1 MKSIPIAAWEKE
13 YAELAAQSKAEY
25 AKLKDTRAEVAEL
38 QNIRRCVDIA
48 QRAEQ
53 PERTQTKKHEQER

>member
-1 MKSIPIAAWEKE
+1 MPISAWEQE
-13 YAELAAQSKAEY
+13 HAELKARRDAEY

-48 QRAEQ
+48 LRAEQ
-53 PERTQTKKHEQER
+53 PERAQHKKHEQER

>member
-1 MKSIPIAAWEKE
+1 MKSVPIAAWEKE
-13 YAELAAQSKAEY
+13 YAALKARRETEY

-38 QNIRRCVDIA
+38 QNIRKCVDIA

-53 PERTQTKKHEQER
+53 PERVQTKKQEQER

>member
-1 MKSIPIAAWEKE
+1 MAKN
-13 YAELAAQSKAEY
+13 L
-25 AKLKDTRAEVAEL
+25 KLKAARAEVAEL
-38 QNIRRCVDIA
+38 QNIRKCVDIV